1 VCGEITNSQASSI
14 LQRAII
20 AADGGLEYNQFR
32 LVKNVNRKVVVEFPL
47 ALNSARS
54 LSSMTSQFAKK
65 PSGPIVFLLVPRKL
79 EDEPSDTELAYELPK
94 SGKKSPSSSLSRR
107 TRSKTIVKE
116 EPGLMVGQVSQYCF
130 EVLAC

>member
-54 LSSMTSQFAKK
+54 LSSMTSQFAQK